1 MAVAGLLRAVKPV
14 IADIDIWR
22 SAQVM
27 VKRYG
32 RDAPLEAAQRADAML
47 DEGDMD
53 GHAVWLRTVKA
64 VEELLRQKPAQGE
77 GVH

>member
-47 DEGDMD
+47 EAGDLD
-53 GHAVWLRTVKA
+53 GHAVWLRIVKA
-64 VEELLRQKPAQGE
+64 VRELLSTERPASA
-77 GVH
+77 GVN